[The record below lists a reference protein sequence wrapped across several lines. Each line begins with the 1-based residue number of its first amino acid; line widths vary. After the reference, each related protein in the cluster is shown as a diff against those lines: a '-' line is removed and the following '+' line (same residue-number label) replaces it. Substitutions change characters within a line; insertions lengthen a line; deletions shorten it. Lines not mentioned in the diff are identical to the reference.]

1 VKAEG
6 LLPIAAT
13 AAIAPATAT
22 ATATAVTTAAA
33 VTTATSPAPATAATE
48 STTTTA
54 APAAP
59 RLALTGFVDSEGS
72 TVERLTVQL
81 GNGALRIFLACE
93 LDEGEPARLACHS
106 IGHDADADDF
116 APTGGACLSK

>member
-1 VKAEG
+1 VKTEG

-22 ATATAVTTAAA
+22 ATAAA
-33 VTTATSPAPATAATE
+33 VTTTAAVAATTSPAA
-48 STTTTA
+48 TTTA
-54 APAAP
+54 AESATTTATAAP
-59 RLALTGFVDSEGS
+59 RLALTGFVDSEGP

-81 GNGALRIFLACE
+81 GNGALRIFLARE

-106 IGHDADADDF
+106 IGHDADADYF